1 MSSRWEESLRLPGR
15 RLTPQRRAV
24 LQVLRE
30 ADGHCTL
37 AEIRERVR
45 ERFPEIP
52 LPTVYRNLRYL
63 VEAGLAA
70 QTDLGSGSHVYE
82 FVADK
87 HHHHLVCLSCRQV
100 MDLPDSFLDPLRVAL
115 KEQYGFSPRMEHFA
129 LFGICPSCAKTTA
142 ERRPDDVD

>member
-70 QTDLGSGSHVYE
+70 QTDLGSGSHEIGRAHV
-82 FVADK
+82 
-87 HHHHLVCLSCRQV
+87 
-100 MDLPDSFLDPLRVAL
+100 
-115 KEQYGFSPRMEHFA
+115 
-129 LFGICPSCAKTTA
+129 
-142 ERRPDDVD
+142 